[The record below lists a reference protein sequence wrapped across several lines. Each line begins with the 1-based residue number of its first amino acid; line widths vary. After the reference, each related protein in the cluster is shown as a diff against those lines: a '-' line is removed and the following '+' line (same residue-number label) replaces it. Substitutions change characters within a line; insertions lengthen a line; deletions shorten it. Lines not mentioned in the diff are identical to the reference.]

1 MSGNHDRVA
10 HVLDLQGK
18 PSGEIS
24 LPTVFETRLRLDIIR
39 RAAVAQQSHRFQPQ
53 GRNPMAGKRTTAESF
68 GVGRGISRV
77 PRVGGHGPLSGGA
90 AFAPGTVGGRSAFP
104 PVTAKTLAKQI
115 NRNERRLALRSA
127 IAATGTDEI
136 VRKRGHKFGS
146 DKQLPLVVSDEVEK
160 LSKSSEARSFL
171 VSIGVWEDIVRVRKS
186 KRIKAGGRRVHA
198 VGPLVVLGEGNTART
213 ALRNFE
219 GVNVVSANDLSVEM
233 LAPGTHPGRLTIW
246 SESAVKKLAER
257 NW

>member
-1 MSGNHDRVA
+1 MSSDQARVA
-10 HVLDLQGK
+10 QVLDLEGNAK
-18 PSGEIS
+18 GEIS
-24 LPTVFETRLRLDIIR
+24 LPMVFETRLRLDVIR
-39 RAAVAQQSHRFQPQ
+39 KATLSQQSHRFQPQ
-53 GRNPMAGKRTTAESF
+53 GRNVMAGKRTTAESF

-77 PRVGGHGPLSGGA
+77 PRVGGHGPLSGSA

-104 PVTAKTLAKQI
+104 PVTGKTLVKQI

-127 IAATGTDEI
+127 IAATGSEAI
-136 VRKRGHKFGS
+136 VRKRGHKFSAG
-146 DKQLPLVVSDEVEK
+146 KQLPLVVSDEVEK
-160 LSKSSEARSFL
+160 LSKSSEGRNFL
-171 VSIGVWEDIVRVRKS
+171 VSVGVWDDVARVRKS
-186 KRIKAGGRRVHA
+186 KRIKAGHRVHA
-198 VGPLVVLGEGNTART
+198 VGPLIVVGDDKTART

-219 GVNVVSANDLSVEM
+219 GVNVIKTEDLSVEL